1 MKAFTAMIS
10 KAGFQYSHASTSER
24 ITSTKELIFHYTV
37 HGHEG
42 RPNASTHVSSKERS
56 TFSHFFGLTLFLMV
70 MWKQTTVTVLAQ
82 RLVSL

>member
-1 MKAFTAMIS
+1 MIS
-10 KAGFQYSHASTSER
+10 KASFQYSHASTIER
-24 ITSTKELIFHYTV
+24 ITSTKELIFHHTV

-42 RPNASTHVSSKERS
+42 RPNTSTRVSSKERS
-56 TFSHFFGLTLFLMV
+56 TFSPFFGLTLFLMV